1 MDEATSFPEAP
12 GTRETNPYPD
22 GESMKAAPF
31 DSTPE
36 FQHFKE
42 VMRAV
47 LAVPKKRLDEL
58 VRKAK
63 ETSPRNGKPHAPGQK
78 RKVKAARVRNR
89 ES

>member
-1 MDEATSFPEAP
+1 MDEASSSPETA
-12 GTRETNPYPD
+12 GTRKETPHPS
-22 GESMKAAPF
+22 GESMKAEPF

-58 VRKAK
+58 VRIAK
-63 ETSPRNGKPHAPGQK
+63 ERSPRNGDPHAPGQK
-78 RKVKAARVRNR
+78 RKVRKKRVT
-89 ES
+89 